1 MPLAERRI
9 CSLRGALL
17 RIALGGESMPLP
29 RMTELHRRRARR
41 QKLAKLRRKYRQ
53 AKTQDEKQK
62 ILAKAA
68 RVSPTA
74 KLD

>member
-1 MPLAERRI
+1 MPV
-9 CSLRGALL
+9 
-17 RIALGGESMPLP
+17 P
-29 RMTELHRRRARR
+29 RVTELHRRRARR
-41 QKLAKLRRKYRQ
+41 QKLAQLRRKYRA
-53 AKTQDEKQK
+53 AKTQEDKAK